1 MKTVPAPIALAAG
14 QQAFLAGLYGGPAAL
29 DPALFDGGADRI
41 HRAMRLYANT
51 VNHARIVAVEQ
62 TFPLTREA
70 IGGETFHRLAQAH
83 VESDGARR
91 EPLATIGAG
100 FIDSLAQAD
109 VDPLCV
115 TLAQIEWA
123 WLESHRAADASALT
137 LADLAALDPAALLAM
152 PVSLHPATRLVAC
165 PQGVPDE
172 AVEAVSDDDVAV
184 LIVRPEAEVRLIAID
199 AVAAALVAP
208 TMHDANVA
216 ELLDTA
222 ARLAPQRDAGAL
234 FAVLLDYGA
243 FIR

>member
-1 MKTVPAPIALAAG
+1 MTVPAAPIALAEG

-29 DPALFDGGADRI
+29 DAALFDGGADRI

-62 TFPLTREA
+62 TFPLTREE
-70 IGGETFHRLAQAH
+70 IGDEAFHCLAQAH
-83 VESDGARR
+83 VERDGARR

-100 FIDSLAQAD
+100 FVGSLAQAD

-115 TLAQIEWA
+115 TLAAIEWA

-137 LADLAALDPAALLAM
+137 LADLAGLDPAALLAI
-152 PVSLHPATRLVAC
+152 SINLHPATCLVAC
-165 PQGVPDE
+165 PNGVPDE
-172 AVEAVSDDDVAV
+172 AIEAASGDSVAV

-199 AVAAALVAP
+199 AADAALVALA
-208 TMHDANVA
+208 MRGAKVA

-222 ARLAPQRDAGAL
+222 AQLAPQRDAGAL